1 MLKLTFAIIAIAI
14 VVGISVLMEGHN
26 FFVSVMLA
34 TLLQI
39 AAVVILYLIYTI
51 IDYKN
56 QTNKKCPCCQAPMYP
71 KQNHILKCV
80 DLLCTKCNHREI
92 IC

>member
-1 MLKLTFAIIAIAI
+1 MIKITFAIITIAI
-14 VVGISVLMEGHN
+14 VIGISVLMEGHN

-34 TLLQI
+34 TLFQLSAI
-39 AAVVILYLIYTI
+39 AISFFFYLKIN
-51 IDYKN
+51 YKQ
-56 QTNKKCPCCQAPMYP
+56 QTNKKCPCCQSPMYTKP
-71 KQNHILKCV
+71 NHIIHRV